1 MSVALPDLMN
11 STSAALV
18 SRLSTVA
25 DGLAYQGANCVCSAG
40 MLSAGT
46 AVNVVPTTAEVS
58 GTVRTFTGEQR
69 VEVFARLDAL
79 CAAIGDAHG
88 VEVHLEVPESTPAGV
103 KARPVGRVPEV
114 RLNVG
119 AGAPDAVYVKL

>member
-1 MSVALPDLMN
+1 M
-11 STSAALV
+11 
-18 SRLSTVA
+18 SRLGTVA

-88 VEVHLEVPESTPAGV
+88 VEVAP
-103 KARPVGRVPEV
+103 R
-114 RLNVG
+114 G
-119 AGAPDAVYVKL
+119 AGEHAGGGQRRRR